1 MRQAQPS
8 TVKRYCP
15 LTFRAGMVGLERI
28 HIVRLGSAQ
37 DYADVSAT

>member
-1 MRQAQPS
+1 MSYFLDEAR
-8 TVKRYCP
+8 VVE
-15 LTFRAGMVGLERI
+15 LTFRAGMIGLERI